1 MDLNMDNSIDFNNIY
16 INHLGVRVS
25 VIQHRDADPMATKYQ
40 EIGIGEP
47 SVDMPIIRY
56 GSTLDELISAL
67 HKAKDKIEGWVG
79 T

>member
-16 INHLGVRVS
+16 ITHLGVRVS

-40 EIGIGEP
+40 EVGIGEA

-67 HKAKDKIEGWVG
+67 QKAKDKIEGWVG

>member
-40 EIGIGEP
+40 EVGIGEP

-67 HKAKDKIEGWVG
+67 QKAKDKIEGWVG

>member
-1 MDLNMDNSIDFNNIY
+1 MDNSINFNNILLT
-16 INHLGVRVS
+16 HKGVDVS
-25 VIQHRDADPMATKYQ
+25 VIQHRDKDNPMDTQYQ

-67 HKAKDKIEGWVG
+67 QKAKDKIEGWVG

>member
-1 MDLNMDNSIDFNNIY
+1 MDNSIDFNNIY

-40 EIGIGEP
+40 EVGIGEP

-67 HKAKDKIEGWVG
+67 QKAKDKIEGWVG

>member
-1 MDLNMDNSIDFNNIY
+1 MDNSIDFNNIY
-16 INHLGVRVS
+16 ITHLGVRVS

-40 EIGIGEP
+40 EVGIGEP

-56 GSTLDELISAL
+56 GSTLDELINAL
-67 HKAKDKIEGWVG
+67 QKAKDKIEGWVG

>member
-1 MDLNMDNSIDFNNIY
+1 MDNSVDFNNIY
-16 INHLGVRVS
+16 ITHLGVKVS
-25 VIQHRDADPMATKYQ
+25 VSQHRDVDPMATKYQ

-67 HKAKDKIEGWVG
+67 QEARNKMEKIYNG
-79 T
+79 

>member
-1 MDLNMDNSIDFNNIY
+1 MDNSINFNNIY

-67 HKAKDKIEGWVG
+67 QKAKDKIEGLVG

>member
-1 MDLNMDNSIDFNNIY
+1 MINFNNILLT
-16 INHLGVRVS
+16 HKGVDVS
-25 VIQHRDADPMATKYQ
+25 VIQHRDKENPMDTQYQ

-56 GSTLDELISAL
+56 GSTLDELINAL
-67 HKAKDKIEGWVG
+67 QNAKDKIEGWVG

>member
-56 GSTLDELISAL
+56 GSTLDELINAL
-67 HKAKDKIEGWVG
+67 QKAKDKIEGWVG